1 MEAGAEEEET
11 EPVTSSVEELEGPSL
26 APPDAELVGRLE
38 MAGLDAELGGSVME
52 TLGLSLLLGLGTP
65 RDSDRVE
72 ASGDEVGTVPP
83 VEVGNSEV
91 AVPEL
96 ELPDGV
102 RDTSV
107 LCPVLR
113 LMLRLG
119 PVADSDPGAVPDG
132 EVDAVSAV
140 EDGDNT
146 LLPRLVDEDS
156 VYGPPVDDVS
166 AEDGLPLGSAE
177 VEPDSVENDSRLEV
191 PGVMVVRKLLVL
203 EKVVSRVVTVTEE
216 SDGLLGTVNVL
227 TSPLEI
233 LVYPLDT
240 ADDELIVQVSTLVV
254 VRSEIWEVDEFVAI
268 TVTTLVVIVRGRL
281 GARVSV
287 LELPTDSG
295 ELGAEDEVSAELRLR
310 DEGDEG
316 LAKVEGVSS
325 DDVKAGRL
333 SEPGVVDGPEGLEG
347 FKVEG
352 ATDIGTLDKTVSED
366 DTAGFEAPLEL
377 WQVTSAS

>member
-1 MEAGAEEEET
+1 M
-11 EPVTSSVEELEGPSL
+11 EELEGPSL
-26 APPDAELVGRLE
+26 APPDAGLVGRLE

-65 RDSDRVE
+65 RDSDRVG
-72 ASGDEVGTVPP
+72 APGDEVGMVPP

-96 ELPDGV
+96 ELPDVV

-113 LMLRLG
+113 LVLRLG

-140 EDGDNT
+140 EDGDKA

-177 VEPDSVENDSRLEV
+177 VEPDGVENDSRLDV

-203 EKVVSRVVTVTEE
+203 EKVVSREVTITDE
-216 SDGLLGTVNVL
+216 SDGLLGTVNEEL
-227 TSPLEI
+227 TSPLEA
-233 LVYPLDT
+233 LVYPPDT

-295 ELGAEDEVSAELRLR
+295 ELGAEDEVSAELRLG

-325 DDVKAGRL
+325 DDVKAGGL

-347 FKVEG
+347 FRVEG
-352 ATDIGTLDKTVSED
+352 AVDVGTLDNTVSED